1 MNLSMDA
8 AIGLVGI
15 GVFQIHDIYSQHAG
29 SLDEMRHASP
39 SDLSHVMKLQDADIL
54 VGAITL
60 IVGGSLSLASGKV
73 FPLGLAVGA
82 YFLIAAYYHS
92 ALNTSA
98 PIAEDISND

>member
-1 MNLSMDA
+1 MNLGMDA

-29 SLDEMRHASP
+29 TLDAMRHSSP
-39 SDLSHVMKLQDADIL
+39 SDISSVMKLQDADIL
-54 VGAITL
+54 VGALTL

-82 YFLIAAYYHS
+82 YLLIAAYYHS

-98 PIAEDISND
+98 PIVEDVSG